1 MFKILDSYF
10 ELVNE
15 RASTIGRQFKS
26 IKSKDIFKLQPS
38 QLCLNIQQGGK
49 IQKGGAA
56 DANLNLIGV
65 NKDAQLNQDLNKQLD
80 LILPG
85 SNIVEKVEEKVDQVI
100 EKGEETQNIKKAL
113 SEHEKEKLK
122 ALPNENI
129 YYDVFRGF
137 RKDDGFNPA
146 KFVDFIQQILQ
157 YEISMTE
164 IQKLKELNDKFEERL
179 ENIKFSLESE
189 DKSFVKRKKNK

>member
-100 EKGEETQNIKKAL
+100 EKKSNMGCNFIKLAA
-113 SEHEKEKLK
+113 KL
-122 ALPNENI
+122 A
-129 YYDVFRGF
+129 
-137 RKDDGFNPA
+137 
-146 KFVDFIQQILQ
+146 
-157 YEISMTE
+157 
-164 IQKLKELNDKFEERL
+164 
-179 ENIKFSLESE
+179 IKIIR
-189 DKSFVKRKKNK
+189 VK